1 MLMIDEVQCGVGRC
15 GATMGWKAICPE
27 LEPDLV
33 SCAKGIGGG
42 FPVGCFWVSN
52 RAIDEAGTP
61 LSSIMNPGSH
71 GSTFGGTPLACATA
85 LAVVNEVLVQ
95 GLVERA
101 ARLGEL
107 VKNTVEGWGLPCV
120 ETVRGLGLLRGVGL
134 RPGSFEVPA
143 GQTPAGHVNNLCR
156 EAGLLACPA
165 GPDTLRLIPAL
176 NVPEETLAE
185 GLEILHKVLV
195 AL

>member
-1 MLMIDEVQCGVGRC
+1 
-15 GATMGWKAICPE
+15 
-27 LEPDLV
+27 
-33 SCAKGIGGG
+33 
-42 FPVGCFWVSN
+42 
-52 RAIDEAGTP
+52 
-61 LSSIMNPGSH
+61 
-71 GSTFGGTPLACATA
+71 
-85 LAVVNEVLVQ
+85 VVNEVLGQ

-101 ARLGEL
+101 ARLGEQI
-107 VKNTVEGWGLPCV
+107 KNTVEGWGLPCV

-134 RPGSFEVPA
+134 RPGSFDVPA

-195 AL
+195 SL